1 LKLTQSNGRNYVVVV
16 LFTNSSM
23 VSFTGPDDLEP
34 LIISYKNQTEK
45 LKEFQMPKTYQTMY
59 QICYSKLLK
68 RPTAILWVN
77 NNAIIRIRIPDADE
91 QLN

>member
-1 LKLTQSNGRNYVVVV
+1 
-16 LFTNSSM
+16 
-23 VSFTGPDDLEP
+23 
-34 LIISYKNQTEK
+34 
-45 LKEFQMPKTYQTMY
+45 MPKTYQTMY

-77 NNAIIRIRIPDADE
+77 NNAIIRIKIPDADE